1 VSRRLAYALLAMAA
15 GQAAVYIVRPTTSY
29 RLLSL
34 GYDAGAVGLVA
45 AAYALLPL
53 VAAIPLGRYSDR
65 RHAGSLIAAGCGF
78 EAVAC
83 ALLGVADTAAMLA
96 LASTI
101 LGLGHLA
108 VALGVQDVIARESD
122 PDRHDQHFG
131 LLTAG
136 VALGQM
142 VGPLIA
148 GVVLGNHS
156 GSALTAA
163 TSRAMLI
170 GAAIAAAAT
179 VCGVLAQRHRVA
191 QVVAP
196 LVESRSGSVRTIL
209 ATPGVPAGIFAS
221 IAVLAA
227 ADIFT
232 AYMPVLGDERGI
244 TPGVVSV
251 LLAARAAASMAAR
264 LGIGRIV
271 RRVGRL
277 RLITISAVASGVA
290 FAGIALSGDL
300 ALLLVLS
307 LVAGFGL
314 GFGQPLSM
322 TLIAQLVP
330 PHARATALSVRIT
343 GNRIGQVAA
352 PAAAGLVAGA
362 AGSAAAF
369 WLLAAVL
376 AASGLVV
383 KRSPGAPTRRGGPDG
398 RQSPEPA
405 PREAALR
412 DAPRRARNTARGP

>member
-83 ALLGVADTAAMLA
+83 TLLGVADTAAMLA

-330 PHARATALSVRIT
+330 PHARATALSVRIS

>member
-1 VSRRLAYALLAMAA
+1 MSRRLAYALLAMAA

-65 RHAGSLIAAGCGF
+65 RHAGSLIAAGCGS

-83 ALLGVADTAAMLA
+83 ALLAVSDTAATLA
-96 LASTI
+96 LASTV

-108 VALGVQDVIARESD
+108 LALGVQDVIARESD

-142 VGPLIA
+142 IGPLIA
-148 GVVLGNHS
+148 GVVLGDRS

-191 QVVAP
+191 QVAVPA
-196 LVESRSGSVRTIL
+196 VESRSASVRTIL

-232 AYMPVLGDERGI
+232 AYMPVLGEERGI

-277 RLITISAVASGVA
+277 RLITISAIASGL
-290 FAGIALSGDL
+290 ALSADL

-383 KRSPGAPTRRGGPDG
+383 KRSPAAPTRR
-398 RQSPEPA
+398 
-405 PREAALR
+405 
-412 DAPRRARNTARGP
+412 

>member
-1 VSRRLAYALLAMAA
+1 MAA

-65 RHAGSLIAAGCGF
+65 RHAGSLIAAGCGS

-83 ALLGVADTAAMLA
+83 ALLAVSDTAATLA
-96 LASTI
+96 LASTV

-108 VALGVQDVIARESD
+108 LALGVQDVIARESD

-142 VGPLIA
+142 IGPLIA
-148 GVVLGNHS
+148 GVVLGDRS

-191 QVVAP
+191 QVAVPA
-196 LVESRSGSVRTIL
+196 VESRSASVRTIL
-209 ATPGVPAGIFAS
+209 ATPGVSAGIFAS

-232 AYMPVLGDERGI
+232 AYMPVLGEERGI

-277 RLITISAVASGVA
+277 RLITISAIASGVA
-290 FAGIALSGDL
+290 LSADL

-330 PHARATALSVRIT
+330 PHARATALSVRIS

-383 KRSPGAPTRRGGPDG
+383 KRSPAAPTRR
-398 RQSPEPA
+398 
-405 PREAALR
+405 
-412 DAPRRARNTARGP
+412 

>member
-1 VSRRLAYALLAMAA
+1 MSRRLAYALLAMAA

-65 RHAGSLIAAGCGF
+65 RHAGSLIAAGCGS

-83 ALLGVADTAAMLA
+83 ALLAVSDTAATLA
-96 LASTI
+96 LASTV

-108 VALGVQDVIARESD
+108 LALGVQDVIARESD

-142 VGPLIA
+142 IGPLIA
-148 GVVLGNHS
+148 GVVLGDRS

-191 QVVAP
+191 QVAVPA
-196 LVESRSGSVRTIL
+196 VESRSASVRTIL

-232 AYMPVLGDERGI
+232 AYMPVLGEERGI

-277 RLITISAVASGVA
+277 RLITISAIASGVA
-290 FAGIALSGDL
+290 LSADL

-330 PHARATALSVRIT
+330 PHARATALSVRIS

-383 KRSPGAPTRRGGPDG
+383 KRSPAAPTRR
-398 RQSPEPA
+398 
-405 PREAALR
+405 
-412 DAPRRARNTARGP
+412 

>member
-65 RHAGSLIAAGCGF
+65 RHAGSLIAAGCGS

-83 ALLGVADTAAMLA
+83 ALLAVSDTAATLA
-96 LASTI
+96 LASTV

-108 VALGVQDVIARESD
+108 LALGVQDVIARESD

-142 VGPLIA
+142 IGPLIA
-148 GVVLGNHS
+148 GVVLGDRS

-191 QVVAP
+191 QVAVPA
-196 LVESRSGSVRTIL
+196 VESRSASVRTIL

-232 AYMPVLGDERGI
+232 AYMPVLGEERGI

-277 RLITISAVASGVA
+277 RLITISAIASGVS
-290 FAGIALSGDL
+290 FAGLALSADL

-383 KRSPGAPTRRGGPDG
+383 KRSPAAPTRR
-398 RQSPEPA
+398 
-405 PREAALR
+405 
-412 DAPRRARNTARGP
+412 